1 MPVAV
6 VTGASAG
13 IGLETAKGLAK
24 KNFDLILVS
33 RSSKKLIA
41 IKDELEAKYSII
53 CDVFSYDLSLVKSN
67 IEFHEEVVNKF
78 RKIDVLI
85 NNAGAIFMDRTITVE
100 GLEKTFALNHM
111 SYFVLSNLF
120 IESFDSIKVINVSS
134 EAHRGIKL
142 NLDDL
147 QNSIGYFGWHAYK
160 RSKLANIYLTYELAR
175 KYTDKDIIVNCLH
188 PGLVNSDF
196 ANNNS
201 LRYKIMSSLI
211 KCFGI
216 STREGALTSIYL
228 ATDENLEN
236 ISGLYFDKCK
246 PRKSSSISYNNEIGK
261 FLWEYSNNIMKSNS
275 K

>member
-13 IGLETAKGLAK
+13 SGLETAKGLAS

-33 RSSKKLIA
+33 RNLKKLNS
-41 IKDELEAKYSII
+41 IKQDLKSQYSIN
-53 CDVFSYDLSLVKSN
+53 CDVFSHDLSLIKSN
-67 IEFHEEVVNKF
+67 ILFHTEVVSKF
-78 RKIDVLI
+78 RKVDVLI
-85 NNAGAIFMDRTITVE
+85 NNAGAIFMNRTITDE

-120 IESFDSIKVINVSS
+120 IKSFNSIKVINVSS

-147 QNSIGYFGWHAYK
+147 QNNDGYFGWHAYK
-160 RSKLANIYLTYELAR
+160 RSKLANIYLTYVLAE
-175 KYTDKDIIVNCLH
+175 KYKNKNITVNCLH

-216 STREGALTSIYL
+216 STQEGALTSIYL
-228 ATDENLEN
+228 ASEESLEN
-236 ISGLYFDKCK
+236 ISGLYFDKCR
-246 PRKSSSISYNNEIGK
+246 PRKSSSISYNNEVGK

>member
-13 IGLETAKGLAK
+13 IGLETARGLAK

>member
-13 IGLETAKGLAK
+13 IGLETAKGLAR

-33 RSSKKLIA
+33 RNLKKLNS
-41 IKDELEAKYSII
+41 IKQDLESQYSIN
-53 CDVFSYDLSLVKSN
+53 CDVFSHDLSLIKSN
-67 IEFHEEVVNKF
+67 IHFHTVVVSKF
-78 RKIDVLI
+78 QNVDVLI
-85 NNAGAIFMDRTITVE
+85 NNAGAIFMNRTITDE

-120 IESFDSIKVINVSS
+120 IESFNSIKIINVSS

-147 QNSIGYFGWHAYK
+147 QNNNGYLGWHAYK
-160 RSKLANIYLTYELAR
+160 RSKLANIYLTYELAE
-175 KYTDKDIIVNCLH
+175 KYKNKNITVNCLH

-216 STREGALTSIYL
+216 STQEGALTSIYL
-228 ATDENLEN
+228 ASEENLEN
-236 ISGLYFDKCK
+236 ISGLYFDRCR
-246 PRKSSSISYNNEIGK
+246 PRKSSSISYNNEVGK
-261 FLWEYSNNIMKSNS
+261 SLWEYSNDIMKSKS

>member
-120 IESFDSIKVINVSS
+120 IESFNSIKVINVSS

>member
-13 IGLETAKGLAK
+13 IGLETARGLAK

-33 RSSKKLIA
+33 RSLEKLNA
-41 IKDELEAKYSII
+41 IKRELEAQYSIN

-67 IEFHEEVVNKF
+67 IKLHEEVVNKF

-85 NNAGAIFMDRTITVE
+85 NNAGAIFMEKTITVE

-120 IESFDSIKVINVSS
+120 IESFNSIKVINVSS

-160 RSKLANIYLTYELAR
+160 RSKLANIYLTYELA
-175 KYTDKDIIVNCLH
+175 KKHADKDIIVNCLH

-216 STREGALTSIYL
+216 STHEGALTSIYL

-246 PRKSSSISYNNEIGK
+246 PRKSSSISYNDEIGK

>member
-13 IGLETAKGLAK
+13 IGLETAKGLAS

-33 RSSKKLIA
+33 RNLEKLNS
-41 IKDELEAKYSII
+41 IKQDLESQYSIN
-53 CDVFSYDLSLVKSN
+53 CDVFSHDLSLIKSN
-67 IEFHEEVVNKF
+67 ILFHTEVVSKF
-78 RKIDVLI
+78 RKVDVLI
-85 NNAGAIFMDRTITVE
+85 NNAGAIFMNRTITDE

-120 IESFDSIKVINVSS
+120 IKSFNSIKVINVSS

-147 QNSIGYFGWHAYK
+147 QNNDGYFGWHAYK
-160 RSKLANIYLTYELAR
+160 RSKLANIYLTYVLAE
-175 KYTDKDIIVNCLH
+175 KYKNKNITVNCLH

-216 STREGALTSIYL
+216 STQEGALTSIYL
-228 ATDENLEN
+228 ASEESLEN
-236 ISGLYFDKCK
+236 ISGLYFDKCR
-246 PRKSSSISYNNEIGK
+246 PRKSSSISYNNEVGK

>member
-13 IGLETAKGLAK
+13 IGLETAKGLAQ

-33 RSSKKLIA
+33 RSLKKLNA
-41 IKDELEAKYSII
+41 IKGDLEIQYSIN

-67 IEFHEEVVNKF
+67 IKFHEEVVNKF

-85 NNAGAIFMDRTITVE
+85 NNAGAIFMNKTITDE

-120 IESFDSIKVINVSS
+120 IESFNSIKVINVSS

-147 QNSIGYFGWHAYK
+147 QNNIGYFGWHAYK
-160 RSKLANIYLTYELAR
+160 RSKLANIYITYELAK
-175 KYTDKDIIVNCLH
+175 KYETKNITVNCLH

-201 LRYKIMSSLI
+201 LRYKIMSSFI

-228 ATDENLEN
+228 ASEENLEN

-261 FLWEYSNNIMKSNS
+261 FLWEYSNDIMESKS

>member
-13 IGLETAKGLAK
+13 IGLETARGLAK

-33 RSSKKLIA
+33 RSLEKLNA
-41 IKDELEAKYSII
+41 IKVELEAQYSIN

-67 IEFHEEVVNKF
+67 IKLHEEVVNKF

-85 NNAGAIFMDRTITVE
+85 NNAGAIFMNKIITVE

-120 IESFDSIKVINVSS
+120 IESFNSIKVINVSS

-160 RSKLANIYLTYELAR
+160 RSKLANIYLTYELAK
-175 KYTDKDIIVNCLH
+175 KYADKDIIVNCLH

-228 ATDENLEN
+228 ATDQNLEN

-246 PRKSSSISYNNEIGK
+246 PRKSSSISYNDEIGK
-261 FLWEYSNNIMKSNS
+261 FLWDYSNNIMKSNS

>member
-1 MPVAV
+1 MPVAI

-13 IGLETAKGLAK
+13 IGLETARGLAK

>member
-6 VTGASAG
+6 ITGASAG
-13 IGLETAKGLAK
+13 IGLETARGLAE

-33 RSSKKLIA
+33 RSLKKLNS
-41 IKDELEAKYSII
+41 IKVELETQYSIK
-53 CDVFSYDLSLVKSN
+53 CDVFSYDLSLIESN
-67 IEFHEEVVNKF
+67 IKFHKEVVNKF

-85 NNAGAIFMDRTITVE
+85 NNAGAIFMHKTFTNE

-120 IESFDSIKVINVSS
+120 IESFNSIKVINVSS

-147 QNSIGYFGWHAYK
+147 QNNIGYFGWHAYK
-160 RSKLANIYLTYELAR
+160 RSKLSNIYLTYELAR
-175 KYTDKDIIVNCLH
+175 KHEKKDITVNCLH

-201 LRYKIMSSLI
+201 LRYQIMSSLI

-216 STREGALTSIYL
+216 SAREGALTSIYL
-228 ATDENLEN
+228 ASEENLEN

-246 PRKSSSISYNNEIGK
+246 PRKSSSISYNNKIGK
-261 FLWEYSNNIMKSNS
+261 FLWKYSNDIMESMS
-275 K
+275 I

>member
-1 MPVAV
+1 MPVAII
-6 VTGASAG
+6 TGASAG
-13 IGLETAKGLAK
+13 IGLETAKGLAQ

-33 RSSKKLIA
+33 RNLKKLNS
-41 IKDELEAKYSII
+41 IKDDLETQYSINCEI
-53 CDVFSYDLSLVKSN
+53 FSYDLSLIKSN
-67 IEFHEEVVNKF
+67 IKFHNEVVNKF
-78 RKIDVLI
+78 HRIDVLI
-85 NNAGAIFMDRTITVE
+85 NNVGAIFMDKTFTAE

-120 IESFDSIKVINVSS
+120 IESFNSIRVINVSS

-147 QNSIGYFGWHAYK
+147 QNNNSYFGWHAYK
-160 RSKLANIYLTYELAR
+160 RSKLANIYLTYELVK
-175 KYTDKDIIVNCLH
+175 KYKDKDITANCLH
-188 PGLVNSDF
+188 PGLVNSEF

-228 ATDENLEN
+228 ASEENLEN

-246 PRKSSSISYNNEIGK
+246 PRKSSSISYNEDIGK
-261 FLWEYSNNIMKSNS
+261 FLWEYSNDIMKSNS

>member
-67 IEFHEEVVNKF
+67 IKFHEEVVNKF

>member
-261 FLWEYSNNIMKSNS
+261 FLWEYSHNIMKSNS

>member
-13 IGLETAKGLAK
+13 IGLETARGLAK

-33 RSSKKLIA
+33 RSLEKLNA
-41 IKDELEAKYSII
+41 IKRELEAQYSIN

-67 IEFHEEVVNKF
+67 IKLHEEVVNKF

-85 NNAGAIFMDRTITVE
+85 NNAGAIFMEKTITVE

-120 IESFDSIKVINVSS
+120 IESFNSIKVINVSS

-160 RSKLANIYLTYELAR
+160 RSKLANIYLTYELA
-175 KYTDKDIIVNCLH
+175 KKHADKDIIVNCLH

-246 PRKSSSISYNNEIGK
+246 PRKSSSISYNDEIGQ

>member
-1 MPVAV
+1 MPIAV

-13 IGLETAKGLAK
+13 IGLETARGLAK
-24 KNFDLILVS
+24 KKFDLVLVS
-33 RSSKKLIA
+33 RSLKKLNS
-41 IKDELEAKYSII
+41 IKRDLESQYSIS
-53 CDVFSYDLSLVKSN
+53 CDVFSYDLSLIKSN
-67 IEFHEEVVNKF
+67 INFYEEVVNKF

-85 NNAGAIFMDRTITVE
+85 NNAGAIFMEKIITNE

-120 IESFDSIKVINVSS
+120 IESFNSIKVVNVSS

-147 QNSIGYFGWHAYK
+147 QNNIDYFGWHAYK
-160 RSKLANIYLTYELAR
+160 RSKLANIYLTYELAK
-175 KYTDKDIIVNCLH
+175 KYENKDITVNCLH

-216 STREGALTSIYL
+216 STREGSLTSIYL
-228 ATDENLEN
+228 ASEEDLEN

-261 FLWEYSNNIMKSNS
+261 FLWQYSNDIMKTYS

>member
-1 MPVAV
+1 M
-6 VTGASAG
+6 S
-13 IGLETAKGLAK
+13 
-24 KNFDLILVS
+24 LI
-33 RSSKKLIA
+33 R
-41 IKDELEAKYSII
+41 
-53 CDVFSYDLSLVKSN
+53 SN
-67 IEFHEEVVNKF
+67 INFYEEVVNKF
-78 RKIDVLI
+78 HNIDVLI
-85 NNAGAIFMDRTITVE
+85 NNAGAIFMEKTITNE

-120 IESFDSIKVINVSS
+120 IESFNSIKVINVSS

-147 QNSIGYFGWHAYK
+147 QNNIGYFGWHAYK
-160 RSKLANIYLTYELAR
+160 RSKLANIYLTYELAK
-175 KYTDKDIIVNCLH
+175 KYENKDITVNCLH

-216 STREGALTSIYL
+216 STPEGALTSIYL
-228 ATDENLEN
+228 ATEGDLEN

-246 PRKSSSISYNNEIGK
+246 PRKSSSISYNDEIGK

>member
-160 RSKLANIYLTYELAR
+160 RSKLANIYLTYELAK
-175 KYTDKDIIVNCLH
+175 KYADKDIIVNCLH